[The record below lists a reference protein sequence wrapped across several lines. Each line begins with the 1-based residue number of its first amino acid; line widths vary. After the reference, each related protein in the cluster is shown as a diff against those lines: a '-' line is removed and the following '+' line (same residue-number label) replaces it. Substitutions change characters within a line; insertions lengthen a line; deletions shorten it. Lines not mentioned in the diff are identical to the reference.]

1 VSALRVVK
9 RDLRPFFTPKTLAQ
23 YLSISERT
31 VRQMLADGRIES
43 YKVEGQRRID
53 FADVEAYL
61 ARHRHERA

>member
-1 VSALRVVK
+1 MSTLHVVK
-9 RDLRPFFTPKTLAQ
+9 QDLRQFFTPKTLAE

-31 VRQMLADGRIES
+31 VRQMLANGRIES

-53 FADVEAYL
+53 STDVDAYL